1 MSTDKKKENNML
13 ATEAKTTQKYYNVKL
28 GLVSKGKL
36 MTLNEIEKLDIPENQ
51 DAYISIFKYNEEQ
64 KKQVEQTGSVARIK
78 DVTTDILVWD
88 FDSANN
94 PELARKDVI
103 TLAQRLVDN
112 YSIDPDQIHCY
123 FSGSKGMHVVLPLN
137 KEITPEQFKHAT
149 GTIANGL
156 KTYDSVVSDPAR
168 IIRMEYT
175 KHPKTGLYKIPLHI
189 AEIDEMNIEQI
200 KELAKNQ
207 RDDVEFS
214 KTAVKL
220 PETLFTV
227 EQKKPE
233 LSLVASPSVLD
244 FSKKPKG
251 WQDYVFAILEGH
263 YESGERHNALM
274 VLAAKCRAMGYDK
287 EQTYYLCKSSLKKQS
302 IIKGQPEFDKEE
314 LYKNII
320 ENSVYSDRWEG
331 GSFSPKNNPWLA
343 KYCER
348 LNIRWDNRT
357 EANVTSVTEAF
368 DSFENFATN
377 IDAHTIKTG
386 IHGLDDVLRL
396 TVGMSVGLI
405 ASPGVGKTSVSL
417 QILNNMSK
425 QGHRCVF
432 FSYDMYAPIVYQK
445 LVQKHFNIGS
455 KAMFE
460 KFKVDPTFRKTV
472 KDKIT
477 EEYKNVSFCFKTGQT
492 VPDIDS
498 TLDEVESTTGQKV
511 KFMVVDYNE
520 LVQTDYSDATA
531 SSSFVAQ
538 KMREIAQRREVCVFS
553 LFQPSKISGTPAD
566 EIKSYN
572 AAKGSGA
579 ISQSVSVMLGMS
591 RPGYNP
597 QQSENDKYV
606 NLSCL
611 KNRMGPLFSLDWRW
625 DGLTGTISKM
635 GDEDFEDLKQIRERR
650 ASIESSSNGW
660 T

>member
-1 MSTDKKKENNML
+1 ML
-13 ATEAKTTQKYYNVKL
+13 ATDVNAKQKYYNVKL

-36 MTLNEIEKLDIPENQ
+36 MTLNEIEKLEIPEGQ

-88 FDSANN
+88 FDSAND
-94 PELARKDVI
+94 PEFARKDVI
-103 TLAQRLVDN
+103 TLAQRLVED
-112 YSIDPDQIHCY
+112 YKVDPDQIHCY
-123 FSGSKGMHVVLPLN
+123 FSGSKGMHVVLPIG
-137 KEITPEQFKHAT
+137 KEITPEQFKNAT
-149 GTIANGL
+149 SMIAKGL
-156 KTYDSVVSDPAR
+156 ETYDSVVSDPAR

-189 AEIDEMNIEQI
+189 AEVDEMNIEQI
-200 KELAKNQ
+200 KTLATTQ
-207 RDDVEFS
+207 RDDVVFS
-214 KTAVKL
+214 KSPVKL
-220 PETLFTV
+220 PETLFTLP
-227 EQKKPE
+227 EQKKKE
-233 LSLVASPSVLD
+233 LSLVNNVSLD

-287 EQTYYLCKSSLKKQS
+287 EQTYYLCKSSLKKQAAL
-302 IIKGQPEFDKEE
+302 KDQPEFDKEE

-320 ENSVYSDRWEG
+320 EDSVYSDRWEG

-343 KYCER
+343 KYCDK

-357 EANVTSVTEAF
+357 ETNVTSVTEAF
-368 DSFENFATN
+368 DSFENFAIN
-377 IDAHTIKTG
+377 IDNHTIKTG
-386 IHGLDDVLRL
+386 IYGLDDVLRL

-405 ASPGVGKTSVSL
+405 ASPGVGKTSISL

-425 QGHRCVF
+425 QGHRCIF

-445 LVQKHFNIGS
+445 LVQKHFNINS
-455 KAMFE
+455 KVMFE
-460 KFKVDPTFRKTV
+460 KFKTDPEFRNKV
-472 KDKIT
+472 KQKIS
-477 EEYKNVSFCFKTGQT
+477 EEYANVSFCFKTGQT
-492 VPDIDS
+492 VPDIDN
-498 TLDEVESTTGQKV
+498 TIDEVESTTGQRV

-531 SSSFVAQ
+531 ASSFVAQ
-538 KMREIAQRREVCVFS
+538 KMREIAQRREICVFS

-597 QQSENDKYV
+597 QNSESDKFV
-606 NLSCL
+606 NISCL
-611 KNRMGPLFSLDWRW
+611 KNRMGPLFSLDWKW
-625 DGLTGTISKM
+625 EGVTGTISRM
-635 GDEDFEDLKQIRERR
+635 ADEDFIELKAIREHR
-650 ASIESSSNGW
+650 AGLESSSNGW